1 MSTLVI
7 LAAGLGRR
15 FGGDKQLA
23 PVGPEGQPLLWYA
36 LHDAAAA
43 GFSDAV
49 LVIREGLEAPLRAQL
64 HDTPLPLRFAVQ
76 VQRAPIPWGTGHALL
91 AAAQSVTQPFMVI
104 NADDYYGPDAYR
116 LIAEFLRQPRPD
128 PVPEFALAAFPL
140 GATLSPHGPVNRAIC
155 QVDGTGFLAGLQEH
169 HGLVREGLS
178 LPPDTPVSMN
188 CWGFTP
194 ALFPLLRGRF
204 EAFQSAWEGEFML
217 PEAVGQLAESGAIRV
232 RVLTAPGPWF
242 GLTHPSDREPLAAY
256 LARLSGG
263 AGSQGDPPLP
273 A

>member
-15 FGGDKQLA
+15 FGGEKQLA
-23 PVGPEGQPLLWYA
+23 PVGPQGQPLPWYA

-64 HDTPLPLRFAVQ
+64 HDAPLPLRFTVQ
-76 VQRAPIPWGTGHALL
+76 AQRAPVPWGTGHALL
-91 AAAQSVTQPFMVI
+91 AAAPVVTQPFMVI

-140 GATLSPHGPVNRAIC
+140 GATLSPHGPVNRAVC
-155 QVDGTGFLAGLQEH
+155 QVDGMGFLTGLQEH

-178 LPPDTPVSMN
+178 LTQDTPVSMN

-194 ALFPLLRGRF
+194 AIFPLLRGRF
-204 EAFQSAWEGEFML
+204 EAFQNAPEGEFML

-242 GLTHPSDREPLAAY
+242 GLTHPSDREPLTVY
-256 LARLSGG
+256 LAQFPEV
-263 AGSQGDPPLP
+263 AGLRVDGSPP

>member
-1 MSTLVI
+1 MLTLVT

-23 PVGPEGQPLLWYA
+23 PMGPSGQPLLWYA

-49 LVIREGLEAPLRAQL
+49 LVVREGLEAPLRAQL
-64 HDTPLPLRFAVQ
+64 HDTPLPLRFVIQA
-76 VQRAPIPWGTGHALL
+76 QRTPVPWGTGHALL
-91 AAAQSVTQPFMVI
+91 AAAPAVTRPFMVI
-104 NADDYYGPDAYR
+104 NADDYYGPGAYR
-116 LIAEFLRQPRPD
+116 IIAAFLSGPRTG

-140 GATLSPHGPVNRAIC
+140 SATLSPHGPVNRAVC
-155 QVDGTGFLAGLQEH
+155 QVDGAGCLSGLKEH
-169 HGLVREGLS
+169 HGLVWERLI

-204 EAFQSAWEGEFML
+204 EQFRAASEGEFML
-217 PEAVGQLAESGAIRV
+217 PEAVGQLAASGAIQV
-232 RVLTAPGPWF
+232 RVLSAPGRWF
-242 GLTHPSDREPLAAY
+242 GLTHPADREPLAGY
-256 LARLSGG
+256 LARLPE
-263 AGSQGDPPLP
+263 ATEFQVEEPPP